1 MHYLTNLFNLLERP
15 LFIFFHMFS
24 AIKLSEWKKCVYVFQ
39 KLCWFGAIKLLE
51 CQKNTVHK
59 QPSVFNTTY
68 TIQSRVNCPNVFSEA
83 QFILFWS
90 VLMCVS
96 LAFKCTIIKD
106 WSLIQ
111 LFINFVKRENNNNV
125 YNADC

>member
-1 MHYLTNLFNLLERP
+1 
-15 LFIFFHMFS
+15 
-24 AIKLSEWKKCVYVFQ
+24 
-39 KLCWFGAIKLLE
+39 
-51 CQKNTVHK
+51 
-59 QPSVFNTTY
+59 
-68 TIQSRVNCPNVFSEA
+68 
-83 QFILFWS
+83 
-90 VLMCVS
+90 MCVS